1 MIQLYVKCKNLEN
14 EILYEEVKKEY
25 TTKEEAYYDFR
36 KCIHK
41 LQHNIDCQYKFYHI
55 WSHVP
60 GKYDE
65 NMKRCDY
72 AIKVGQCRNFPYK
85 VTFSLRGL
93 NK

>member
-1 MIQLYVKCKNLEN
+1 MIQLYVKCKNRFGEVV
-14 EILYEEVKKEY
+14 YEGIKKEY
-25 TTKEEAYYDFR
+25 TTKEEAYNDFR
-36 KCIHK
+36 KGVYDM
-41 LQHNIDCQYKFYHI
+41 QRSIDAGYKFRHI

-60 GKYDE
+60 SKYDE

-72 AIKVGQCRNFPYK
+72 AIEAGQCRSFPYK